1 MAITN
6 GAAHASRFARLGR
19 AVYRRRRLVIALWG
33 VALVAGIL
41 VGGQVFGKLED
52 GLSRSSNA
60 QSEQAYRLLDRYW
73 HASGP
78 SIDVGAFVA
87 GSPSDPAVRAGVRS
101 AVVDVKQIPGIAGV
115 QYAPAADGAG
125 VAIGVDVAGESG
137 PGPEA
142 ALDRAETRLEA
153 IRPGPVWLGSG
164 DLVDQQ
170 MNDSAK
176 SDLARAELIGLPLVL
191 LIMLLIFRSLRV
203 GVIPLLV
210 ALVSIAG
217 SLLILLGF
225 ASITSVSVFAA
236 NVVTMLGLG
245 LAVDYSL
252 LAISRFREERGR
264 GIDVPG
270 AVERTVATAG
280 RTILFSGATVA
291 VCLAGMLFFQGGLR
305 SVAYGGMGVV
315 AVGLLAGLTLI
326 PALLGVWGTR
336 VRPSNGVTD
345 HGVFYRLSRI
355 VQKRALVI
363 VPVAAAVLLVFAAPF
378 LQAHYQDSDYRYLPR
393 GSGVRNFYTA
403 MAVHFP
409 EQTIDPIMVVETK
422 GAPAWTYVSF
432 EERLRSLPGVRS
444 VTPET
449 GTSDH
454 VRVLDVLSASPAESE
469 QSFRLVNEIRSMH
482 EPFQTLVTGTSAA
495 FVDERAELISRIPYV
510 VVFIVLATFVLLFL
524 MTGSIIVPAKALV
537 MNVLSLSASFGALV
551 WVFQDG
557 HLSGLLGFTPTGSV
571 DLVAPV
577 LIFVFAFGLSM
588 DYEVFLLSRIKES
601 YDRTGDNDHAVAAG
615 LQRSGRVVTTA
626 ALLMIVVFAGFAAG
640 TQLTVKQVGL
650 GLVLAVVIDATII
663 RMLLVPA
670 TMRLMGRWNWWAPR
684 PLRRLHE
691 RFGIREEAREVTTS
705 AGVPAQPARIP
716 ALVE

>member
-1 MAITN
+1 MASTN
-6 GAAHASRFARLGR
+6 GATRVSVFARLGR
-19 AVYRRRRLVIALWG
+19 GVYRRRKLVIALWG
-33 VALVAGIL
+33 VGLVLGIL
-41 VGGQVFGKLED
+41 AGGQVFGKLQD
-52 GLSRSSNA
+52 GLSRSSN
-60 QSEQAYRLLDRYW
+60 SESERAYRLLDRTW
-73 HASGP
+73 HPSGP
-78 SIDVGAFVA
+78 SIDVGAFVT

-101 AVVDVKQIPGIAGV
+101 AIVDIQRIPGVAGV
-115 QYAPAADGAG
+115 QFAPAADHAG
-125 VAIGVDVAGESG
+125 VAIGVDIAGHSG

-142 ALDRAETRLEA
+142 ALAHAEARLRV
-153 IRPGPVWLGSG
+153 IRPGPVFLGSG

-176 SDLARAELIGLPLVL
+176 HDLARAELIGLPLVL

-203 GVIPLLV
+203 AVIPLVV

-217 SLLILLGF
+217 SLLVLLVF
-225 ASITSVSVFAA
+225 ASVTSVSVFAV

-264 GIDVPG
+264 GLDVPS
-270 AVERTVATAG
+270 AVERTVGTAG
-280 RTILFSGATVA
+280 RTMLFSGATVA
-291 VCLAGMLFFQGGLR
+291 ICLAGMLFLQGGFR

-315 AVGLLAGLTLI
+315 VVGLLAGLTLI
-326 PALLGVWGTR
+326 PALLGVWGAR

-378 LQAHYQDSDYRYLPR
+378 LQAHYQDSDYRYLPP
-393 GSGVRNFYTA
+393 GSGVREFYSA
-403 MAVHFP
+403 MAAHFP
-409 EQTIDPIMVVETK
+409 EQTIDPIMVVGTK
-422 GAPAWTYVSF
+422 GAPAWQYVSY
-432 EERLRSLPGVRS
+432 EEQLRMLPGVRS

-449 GTSDH
+449 GTSDR
-454 VRVLDVLSASPAESE
+454 VRVLDVLSNSPAES
-469 QSFRLVNEIRSMH
+469 QPSFRLVNVIRSMDP
-482 EPFQTLVTGTSAA
+482 PFQTLVAGKSAE
-495 FVDERAELISRIPYV
+495 FVDERAGLISRIPYV

-524 MTGSIIVPAKALV
+524 MTGSVVVPAKALV

-557 HLSGLLGFTPTGSV
+557 HLSGPLGFTPTGSV
-571 DLVAPV
+571 DLVVPV

-588 DYEVFLLSRIKES
+588 DYEVFLLSRIRES
-601 YDRTGDNDHAVAAG
+601 YQRTGDNDHAVAAG

-626 ALLMIVVFAGFAAG
+626 ALLMTVVFAGFAAG
-640 TQLTVKQVGL
+640 SQLTVKQVGL

-670 TMRLMGRWNWWAPR
+670 TMKLMGRWNWWAPR

-691 RFGIREEAREVTTS
+691 RFGIREEAREESPAVAPAATTR
-705 AGVPAQPARIP
+705 VP
-716 ALVE
+716 ALVD